1 MPHWV
6 HSFPAVRLRL
16 SPFSRFF
23 PLLLIVLIDSLLVI
37 RSCDSLSIPLAMTS
51 WKHLLLCESFYIL
64 VSLFVGAFSR
74 CLSLPV
80 ALLSSLAIS
89 PFRGRGFG
97 CARSLAS
104 RCLRLCFGLVD
115 SRAENF
121 GRCASRL
128 GWPHLSSLIP
138 LPFSPPFQSFIVR
151 SNSGLFALSRVRRA
165 VQTWWQIE

>member
-1 MPHWV
+1 
-6 HSFPAVRLRL
+6 
-16 SPFSRFF
+16 
-23 PLLLIVLIDSLLVI
+23 
-37 RSCDSLSIPLAMTS
+37 MTS

-80 ALLSSLAIS
+80 ALLSSLAIF

-138 LPFSPPFQSFIVR
+138 LAFLPFQSSIVR
-151 SNSGLFALSRVRRA
+151 SNSGLPALSRVRRA
-165 VQTWWQIE
+165 VQSGGKSSVVSPQALNRRSHPRTPQSGIHLIFIS